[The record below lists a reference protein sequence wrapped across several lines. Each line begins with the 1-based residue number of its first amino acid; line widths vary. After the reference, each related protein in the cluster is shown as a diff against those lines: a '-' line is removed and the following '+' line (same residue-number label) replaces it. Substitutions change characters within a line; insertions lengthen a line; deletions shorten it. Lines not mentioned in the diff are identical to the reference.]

1 VVQIQQQMKDL
12 NNSTKEAGRTK
23 SGKQKKQKK
32 DFPSGEKAAQWEDVG
47 PSNFEIARNTAET
60 VAVFVMSTRSYWLFG
75 AAAIGIFYVGEYAS
89 I

>member
-1 VVQIQQQMKDL
+1 MKDL
-12 NNSTKEAGRTK
+12 NNSTKEAGRNK
-23 SGKQKKQKK
+23 SGKKKPKK
-32 DFPSGEKAAQWEDVG
+32 DSVGGEKVAPWEDVG
-47 PSNFEIARNTAET
+47 PSTFEIARNTAET